1 MDWNP
6 LKQRIAALAR
16 EAGFDLCGVAPA
28 SGLAELEYFPQWI
41 AEGRHGEMDYLAART
56 AARQLKRGSL
66 AQVAP
71 WARSVIVCAINYN
84 SPQPYSTECTDRRR
98 GWIARYAWSERDYH
112 DTVLERLRRVEASLP
127 VLTAEFSPRRQPLF
141 PPGTQQQPELLRM
154 WCYVDTGPVV
164 ERVFAGHAGVG
175 WLGKNTCIIN
185 QQLGSWLFLGVLL
198 TSLPLPPDL
207 PAADRCGS
215 CTRCLDACPT
225 AALTA
230 PYQMD
235 ASRCISYLTIEK
247 RGDIP
252 AGLREGMGRNIF
264 GCDICQDVC
273 PWNREAPVSTVF
285 APAGAQAKIAKPM
298 ASDVALASRPA
309 VRGASTPARVGRMPM
324 ERFAPTTSLPPQQA
338 NSRIA
343 GDRDLENGATPEL
356 DPRAALPASQTLVNP
371 DLRRLARMSAEEF
384 RAAFRH
390 SPVKRAK
397 YQGLMRNVIVAI
409 GNSGDRSLAPELEAF
424 AHGPDLLLRRHA
436 RWALNRLRK
445 TGVGDKG

>member
-1 MDWNP
+1 M
-6 LKQRIAALAR
+6 
-16 EAGFDLCGVAPA
+16 
-28 SGLAELEYFPQWI
+28 
-41 AEGRHGEMDYLAART
+41 HG
-56 AARQLKRGSL
+56 
-66 AQVAP
+66 P
-71 WARSVIVCAINYN
+71 
-84 SPQPYSTECTDRRR
+84 PR

-127 VLTAEFSPRRQPLF
+127 VLTAEFSPRRQPPFL
-141 PPGTQQQPELLRM
+141 PGTQQQPEPLRT

-164 ERVFAGHAGVG
+164 ERVFARHAGVG

-225 AALTA
+225 AALTS

-252 AGLREGMGRNIF
+252 AELREGMGRNIF

-285 APAGAQAKIAKPM
+285 APAE
-298 ASDVALASRPA
+298 DVASCPTSA
-309 VRGASTPARVGRMPM
+309 VFGRCG
-324 ERFAPTTSLPPQQA
+324 SSQA
-338 NSRIA
+338 V
-343 GDRDLENGATPEL
+343 PKL

-409 GNSGDRSLAPELEAF
+409 GNSGDPSLIPELEAF
-424 AHGPDLLLRRHA
+424 AHGPDPLLRRHA
-436 RWALNRLRK
+436 RWALKRLRK
-445 TGVGDKG
+445 NRGWG

>member
-1 MDWNP
+1 MADWSAI
-6 LKQRIAALAR
+6 KQRISILAR

-28 SGLAELEYFPQWI
+28 AGLAELEYFPRWI
-41 AEGRHGEMDYLAART
+41 AEGRHGEMEYLASRT
-56 AARQLKRGSL
+56 ADQQLKRASL
-66 AQVAP
+66 AHVAP
-71 WARSVIVCAINYN
+71 WARAVIVCVINYN
-84 SPQPYSTECTDRRR
+84 SPQPYSTECTDRSR

-112 DTVLERLRRVEASLP
+112 DTVLERLRRLEGHLPSLAIEFADKQTQVFP
-127 VLTAEFSPRRQPLF
+127 GNAGPDSAEPLR
-141 PPGTQQQPELLRM
+141 T

-164 ERVFAGHAGVG
+164 ERVFAHCAGVG

-207 PAADRCGS
+207 PAPDRCGS

-252 AGLREGMGRNIF
+252 VELREGIGRNIF

-273 PWNREAPVSTVF
+273 PWNRKAPTSSIF
-285 APAGAQAKIAKPM
+285 APLPN
-298 ASDVALASRPA
+298 SA
-309 VRGASTPARVGRMPM
+309 VPDFS
-324 ERFAPTTSLPPQQA
+324 
-338 NSRIA
+338 
-343 GDRDLENGATPEL
+343 
-356 DPRAALPASQTLVNP
+356 LVNP
-371 DLRRLARMSAEEF
+371 GLRRLVRMSAEEF
-384 RAAFRH
+384 RAVFRH

-397 YQGLMRNVIVAI
+397 YQGFMRNVIIAI
-409 GNSGDRSLAPELEAF
+409 GNSGDPSLASELEIF
-424 AHGPDLLLRRHA
+424 AHGTDPLLRRYA
-436 RWALNRLRK
+436 RWALKRLRRS
-445 TGVGDKG
+445 